1 MQPIRHRQPS
11 RLLCPS
17 SHNPAQRWNSR
28 HSPQLRNPALPKIKI
43 RPMRK
48 SRPPLGLLGLA
59 FTMSSSVGNLW
70 GSLGNLFPRLPAA
83 TPKAVSQTLAMFRR
97 FPHKTLAQSRL
108 FPQISAFFRLISQYL
123 AVSRVISQYVIPSCS
138 RLFQEFPFVAQSFL
152 FLHFFALFFSKLP
165 FSSFSFLLFP
175 KTERRNNREM
185 QSGGRT
191 GKVLAL
197 YKLSCPLKRRGG
209 LAYSPAAQ
217 RLEQKP

>member
-1 MQPIRHRQPS
+1 MGELGELVPQAPRSHS
-11 RLLCPS
+11 KS
-17 SHNPAQRWNSR
+17 SFANSR
-28 HSPQLRNPALPKIKI
+28 H
-43 RPMRK
+43 
-48 SRPPLGLLGLA
+48 
-59 FTMSSSVGNLW
+59 V
-70 GSLGNLFPRLPAA
+70 
-83 TPKAVSQTLAMFRR
+83 
-97 FPHKTLAQSRL
+97 
-108 FPQISAFFRLISQYL
+108 PQIPAQDSRTVSPFPADFRFFPPNL

-138 RLFQEFPFVAQSFL
+138 RLFQEFPFVAQSFLFLLQRVSQSFL

>member
-1 MQPIRHRQPS
+1 MGELGELVPQAPRSHS
-11 RLLCPS
+11 KS
-17 SHNPAQRWNSR
+17 SFANSR
-28 HSPQLRNPALPKIKI
+28 H
-43 RPMRK
+43 
-48 SRPPLGLLGLA
+48 
-59 FTMSSSVGNLW
+59 V
-70 GSLGNLFPRLPAA
+70 
-83 TPKAVSQTLAMFRR
+83 
-97 FPHKTLAQSRL
+97 
-108 FPQISAFFRLISQYL
+108 PQIPAQDSRTVSPFPADFRFFPPNL